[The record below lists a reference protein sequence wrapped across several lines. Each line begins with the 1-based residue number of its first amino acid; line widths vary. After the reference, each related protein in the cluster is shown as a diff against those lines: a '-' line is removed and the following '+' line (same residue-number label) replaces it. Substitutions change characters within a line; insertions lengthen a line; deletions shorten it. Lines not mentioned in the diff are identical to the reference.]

1 MSTDTQKK
9 PGAPQVVILNKALK
23 LAEQW
28 VNSMSKGIEDA
39 ATEVEPE
46 GRPSG
51 LGLGAKVIR
60 QSKVGPLNDPV
71 GRKLHAKLE
80 AGKRKATKSIEE
92 SLPSTRGGGNCNDND
107 DEDSDGEMES
117 RTSAFTKKRA
127 GPLTSSSQLKKKK
140 K

>member
-1 MSTDTQKK
+1 MIAFLVS
-9 PGAPQVVILNKALK
+9 LRRLK
-23 LAEQW
+23 DFQY
-28 VNSMSKGIEDA
+28 VFY
-39 ATEVEPE
+39 
-46 GRPSG
+46 R

-60 QSKVGPLNDPV
+60 QSKVGPLNDPA

-92 SLPSTRGGGNCNDND
+92 SLPSTRGGGNGNDNDND